1 MAERYWAV
9 GVRGERNGGGGD
21 VLHVDEEGV
30 EFVHQG
36 SYGCDFRVRIGR
48 VDLIVVDRH
57 IFWLDKRV

>member
-1 MAERYWAV
+1 MVERYWIG
-9 GVRGERNGGGGD
+9 GVRGKRNGGGGD

-36 SYGCDFRVRIGR
+36 SYGCDFWVRVGR
-48 VDLIVVDRH
+48 VNKIVVDRD